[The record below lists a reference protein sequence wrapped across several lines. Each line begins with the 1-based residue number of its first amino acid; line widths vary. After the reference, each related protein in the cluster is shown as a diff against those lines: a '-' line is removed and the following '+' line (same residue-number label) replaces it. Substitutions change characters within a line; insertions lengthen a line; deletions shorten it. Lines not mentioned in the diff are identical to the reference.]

1 MSPIGRVFVVL
12 NLILAGTFVGFSGTF
27 LQRQHHWKV
36 AYEKL
41 DSESQAQIKNLS
53 SDVER
58 TRGDLGN
65 MTNSKNKLEQEL
77 GTASNERDQAKDEV
91 KRLEAK
97 NSSLDADVKRL
108 ASGID
113 GVKTTADSA
122 FAAAT
127 AAQKE
132 ALAAVG
138 AKDEAIRAKDS
149 ATAENRDLKNQIAT
163 LNETIQNKD
172 LAIADSKTENGR
184 LKLLVDVAKA
194 KGFVENMAVPPLA
207 GTVANVTGKLCTIM
221 VTENSTN
228 AAIAPGTSFAIY
240 DASGY
245 KAEARVTDV
254 DSEHKA
260 AFCTLDIKAGDVKIG
275 DKASTKF

>member
-27 LQRQHHWKV
+27 LQRQHHWKA

-41 DSESQAQIKNLS
+41 DTETQGQIKNLT

-58 TRGDLGN
+58 TRGDLGT
-65 MTNSKNKLEQEL
+65 MTNSKNKIEQEL
-77 GTASNERDQAKDEV
+77 GTASNERDQARDEV

-108 ASGID
+108 AAGIE
-113 GVKTTADSA
+113 GVKQSA
-122 FAAAT
+122 ETAT
-127 AAQKE
+127 AS
-132 ALAAVG
+132 
-138 AKDEAIRAKDS
+138 AKDAFDKSLVAINEKNEAIRAKDA
-149 ATAENRDLKNQIAT
+149 ATGENRDLKNQIAA

-172 LAIADSKTENGR
+172 LSIADLKTEGGR

-228 AAIAPGTSFAIY
+228 ADITPGTSFAIY

-254 DSEHKA
+254 DTEHKA
-260 AFCTLDIKAGDVKIG
+260 AFCTLDIKSGDVKPG